1 METVQQ
7 MAEFVCLWVLVQL
20 VQLNEQRSDS
30 VEVDS
35 GREQQYTITTKSVY
49 QAQSKGSYCSF
60 KVKSIWRVH
69 AEGKLKFFAWLPVQA
84 PIQININ
91 VQTL

>member
-7 MAEFVCLWVLVQL
+7 MAEFVCLWDLVQL

-49 QAQSKGSYCSF
+49 QDPK
-60 KVKSIWRVH
+60 
-69 AEGKLKFFAWLPVQA
+69 A
-84 PIQININ
+84 PT
-91 VQTL
+91 VPLR